1 MKKKVALSIAG
12 SDPSGGAGIQADL
25 KSFSYIGVY
34 GLTAITCVTVQNTQT
49 VKKIEK
55 IPVKI
60 VESQID
66 TLYDDF
72 TIDAVKTGMLYSSDL
87 VRCVAKKVKKY
98 DINPI
103 MDPIMVAT
111 SNDSLSQKDLQQA
124 FIKHLLPHTY
134 IITANIPEAVILSN
148 RKIFSL
154 DDMKKACKIIAE
166 YGPRYVL
173 IKGGHLS
180 NDSAIDL
187 LYDNT
192 QFLQFSLPKIQGKK
206 AHGSGCS
213 LSALVTGFLALGEA
227 VPDAIQKAKYIV
239 WSMIQNGYSP
249 GKGSDVLNHA
259 CVYTLPPSL
268 QNTHHIEMWLAL
280 KKALQKVT
288 AILPRELIP
297 EVGMNFG
304 YAIKNATHAEDVC
317 ALTGRI
323 IKTSI
328 SVKVCGTLDFGGS
341 KHIASIILAAM
352 SYDKTIR
359 SALNIRFSEK
369 TIDLCTKAGMKIGFF
384 DRKNEPLSALSTME
398 WGTREAI
405 SQFGNIPDII
415 FDKGGRGKEPMI
427 RLLGENP
434 QIIFQKLQKIL
445 QKAKITEDSTKSL

>member
-1 MKKKVALSIAG
+1 MEKKVALSIAG

-25 KSFSYIGVY
+25 KSFSHIGVY
-34 GLTAITCVTVQNTQT
+34 SLTVITCVTAQNTQT
-49 VKKIEK
+49 VKRIEK
-55 IPVKI
+55 IPVKLI
-60 VESQID
+60 ESQID
-66 TLYDDF
+66 TLYEDF

-87 VRCVAKKVKKY
+87 VRCIAKKVREY
-98 DINPI
+98 DMKPI
-103 MDPIMVAT
+103 MDPVMVAT

-148 RKIFSL
+148 RKIISL

-173 IKGGHLS
+173 IKGGHLCH
-180 NDSAIDL
+180 DSAIDL

-213 LSALVTGFLALGEA
+213 LSALVTGFLALGEP

-239 WSMIQNGYSP
+239 WSMIQDGYSP
-249 GKGSDVLNHA
+249 GKGSDVLNHT

-268 QNTHHIEMWLAL
+268 QNAHHIEIWLAL
-280 KKALQKVT
+280 KNAVQQVT
-288 AILPRELIP
+288 AVLPLELIP
-297 EVGMNFG
+297 EVGMNFA
-304 YAIKNATHAEDVC
+304 YATENAIHAKDVC
-317 ALTGRI
+317 ALSGRI
-323 IKTSI
+323 IKTSS
-328 SVKVCGTLDFGGS
+328 SVKVCGSLEFGGS
-341 KHIASIILAAM
+341 KHIASIILAVM
-352 SYDKTIR
+352 SYDKTMR

-369 TIDLCTKAGMKIGFF
+369 VIDICRKAGMKIGFF
-384 DRKNEPLSALSTME
+384 DRKNEPTTAISTME

-405 SQFGNIPDII
+405 SQFGSIPDII
-415 FDKGGRGKEPMI
+415 FDKGGKGKEPMI